1 MKFRNKKTGIVIE
14 TKVELTGNWEPAGE
28 MKPISLNKRTKEQLI
43 EYAREKGIEVDPESK
58 KDKIVKAIAA
68 AEAQQAAEEA
78 QQAAEEA
85 EEGGDEE

>member
-1 MKFRNKKTGIVIE
+1 MEYRNKKTGTVIE

-28 MKPISLNKRTKEQLI
+28 MKVIPLNKRTKEQLI
-43 EYAREKGIEVDPESK
+43 EYAKEKGIEVDPESK
-58 KDKIVKAIAA
+58 KGEIVKAIAA
-68 AEAQQAAEEA
+68 AEV

>member
-1 MKFRNKKTGIVIE
+1 MEFRNKKTGTVIE

-28 MKPISLNKRTKEQLI
+28 MKGIPLNKRTKEQLI
-43 EYAREKGIEVDPESK
+43 EYAKEKGIEVDPESK
-58 KDKIVKAIAA
+58 KDEIVKAIAA

-78 QQAAEEA
+78 

>member
-1 MKFRNKKTGIVIE
+1 MEYRNKKTGTVIE
-14 TKVELTGNWEPAGE
+14 TKVELTGKWEPAGE
-28 MKPISLNKRTKEQLI
+28 MKVIPLNKRTKEQLI

-58 KDKIVKAIAA
+58 KDEIVKAIAA

-78 QQAAEEA
+78 

>member
-1 MKFRNKKTGIVIE
+1 MKFKNKKTGAVIE
-14 TKVELTGNWEPAGE
+14 TKVELTGNWEPMGE
-28 MKPISLNKRTKEQLI
+28 MKAISLNKRTKEQLI

-58 KDKIVKAIAA
+58 KDEIVKAIVAA
-68 AEAQQAAEEA
+68 EA

>member
-1 MKFRNKKTGIVIE
+1 MEFRNKKTGTVIE
-14 TKVELTGNWEPAGE
+14 TKVELTGNWEPVGK
-28 MKPISLNKRTKEQLI
+28 MNVIPLTKRTKEQLI

-58 KDKIVKAIAA
+58 KDEIVKAIVTA
-68 AEAQQAAEEA
+68 EA

>member
-1 MKFRNKKTGIVIE
+1 MEYRNKKTGTVIE

-28 MKPISLNKRTKEQLI
+28 MKVITLNKRTKEQMI

-58 KDKIVKAIAA
+58 KDEIVKAIVAA
-68 AEAQQAAEEA
+68 EA